1 MENIKFE
8 HHHVRL
14 NDIAY
19 HFVTTGGGPA
29 VLFCHGFPDLWRGWR
44 NQMAAIAAQGYLAIA
59 PDMRGFGETEAPE
72 NPLDYTAIDLV
83 GDMIALLDHLSIDK
97 VAIIGHDWGATIAWA
112 AALLRPDRF
121 VAVAAMSVP
130 YTPRGPAS
138 LPAILANSAPPD
150 LYMLYFLE
158 PGLAE
163 AELDPD
169 PRTFLRRLFYSNSG
183 DLSDGRVSSMRLA
196 ANGCL
201 TDALEEPPAPLSWFN
216 EDELNFYAATYERT
230 GFRGALN
237 TYRSLERTWQLMAAW
252 ADKTVIVPAFYIG
265 ASRDVVMHFPG
276 MKAMVERMTEFLP
289 NAIPPIILDGAGH
302 FIQLERAAE
311 VNRLLIDF
319 LVTHFPASGGVYEQC
334 QSFK

>member
-1 MENIKFE
+1 MENIGFK
-8 HHHVRL
+8 HHHVQL
-14 NDIAY
+14 NDISY
-19 HFVTTGGGPA
+19 HFVTTGVGPA
-29 VLFCHGFPDLWRGWR
+29 VLFCHGFPDLWRGWH
-44 NQMAAIAAQGYLAIA
+44 NQMAAVAAQGYLAIA

-72 NPLDYTAIDLV
+72 DPLAYTAIDLV

-97 VAIIGHDWGATIAWA
+97 AAIIGHDWGATIAWA

-121 VAVAAMSVP
+121 VAVAALSVP

-138 LPAILANSAPPD
+138 LPAMLAKSAPPD

-163 AELDPD
+163 AELDSD

-183 DLSDGRVSSMRLA
+183 DLSDGRIPSMRLA
-196 ANGCL
+196 ANGRL

-216 EDELNFYAATYERT
+216 EEELNAYVVAYERT

-237 TYRSLERTWQLMAAW
+237 TYRSLDRTWQLMAAW
-252 ADKTVIVPAFYIG
+252 ADKVVTVPAFFIG

-276 MKAMVERMTEFLP
+276 MKDMVEQMTEILP
-289 NAIPPIILDGAGH
+289 NANQSVVLEGAGH
-302 FIQLERAAE
+302 FIHLERVTE

-319 LVTHFPASGGVYEQC
+319 LGTHFPARD
-334 QSFK
+334 